1 MNVILIVII
10 VFLLIRT
17 ITLKLTLG
25 AIKVYL
31 KEIGRYPTSEERL
44 KRQGKERSS
53 NVLER
58 KTMDRIKLIKL

>member
-31 KEIGRYPTSEERL
+31 KEIGRYPTSEEIDTCSKKYL
-44 KRQGKERSS
+44 KQMLKKS
-53 NVLER
+53 
-58 KTMDRIKLIKL
+58 